1 MIDTN
6 RASASRTLAKTAIGL
21 WLVSLALPGF
31 SVENGGEPFYG
42 IFILLSGI
50 TLGWGVN
57 GWAAYAN
64 IVFLFAAFKLLRRP
78 DSIPVVSSITVTA
91 LAATIPMFDGPIQS
105 EGTMATVPVVSW
117 GWGAIL
123 WLFSIA
129 VLATATACRAKLLPE
144 STAKTVPFLLG
155 AMLIAVGAYRIHQLG
170 NASDQDREMYLPKS
184 MAFSVADFC
193 RVPLVWPI
201 GPVVQSGEIIALE
214 IDGPLRS
221 DVAPYMPI
229 KLPEFVRYERLGY
242 DWNKFQ
248 LADIP
253 SMTVRSTPEP
263 KNTLLQVKTTPDGG
277 VIKIV
282 NRTTRVVLY
291 EQPLRLVVA
300 KDGRKR
306 VCPLSGSDQWSG
318 LSRGHYDALKV
329 ALGPIIKS
337 SSSTASSEKLID
349 RPPQTKLLS
358 EDAKPCGSRGMYF
371 DSNNSEQDLDGRHVV
386 LHGDVRKLSPF
397 CSSSYVGLVFVRSG
411 PVGAPDRLNAD
422 VYLYDRKTLR
432 PLASFNDRSGCLV
445 SGECSGTVPPE
456 NIAGL
461 HIENDKV
468 IVNTVEGVAA
478 IKRRF

>member
-1 MIDTN
+1 MNDKN
-6 RASASRTLAKTAIGL
+6 SAGASRTLAKTAIGL

-31 SVENGGEPFYG
+31 SVENGGEPLYG
-42 IFILLSGI
+42 IFILFSGI

-64 IVFLFAAFKLLRRP
+64 IFFVITAFKLLRKP
-78 DSIPVVSSITVTA
+78 DSIPIGFTIAMAA
-91 LAATIPMFDGPIQS
+91 LAATIPMFNGPIQS
-105 EGTMATVPVVSW
+105 EATMATVPVVSW

-123 WLFSIA
+123 WLLSIG

-144 STAKTVPFLLG
+144 STVKTVPFLLG
-155 AMLIAVGAYRIHQLG
+155 FMLIAVGGYRFHQWG
-170 NASDQDREMYLPKS
+170 DASDQDREMYLPKS

-193 RVPLVWPI
+193 RVPLVWPT
-201 GPVVQSGEIIALE
+201 GPVVQSGEVIALD
-214 IDGPLRS
+214 IDGPLRW
-221 DVAPYMPI
+221 DVTPYMPI
-229 KLPEFVRYERLGY
+229 KLPELVRYERFGY
-242 DWNKFQ
+242 DWDKYP

-263 KNTLLQVKTTPDGG
+263 KKTLLQVKTTPDGG

-282 NRTTRVVLY
+282 NRDTRAVLY

-318 LSRGHYDALKV
+318 LSRGHYDALRV

-337 SSSTASSEKLID
+337 SSSTASLQKLID

-358 EDAKPCGSRGMYF
+358 EDAKPCGSKGQYF
-371 DSNNSEQDLDGRHVV
+371 DSNNTEQDLDGRHVV
-386 LHGDVRKLSPF
+386 LRGDVRKLSPL

-411 PVGAPDRLNAD
+411 PVGSPDRLNAD

-445 SGECSGTVPPE
+445 AGACSGTVPPE
-456 NIAGL
+456 NIVGL
-461 HIENDKV
+461 QIEDGKAT
-468 IVNTVEGVAA
+468 VNTVEGVAA
-478 IKRRF
+478 AMRRY